1 MKMNNL
7 LRKGIAEMMGVAI
20 FVTAIIASGL
30 LGAPDTNPIRN
41 IAIGGTLALMV
52 LITATVSGGHLNPA
66 VSLFMFARKSID
78 LSTLIV
84 YWIAQLLGGYIGLLI
99 GSRMVNAPV
108 VSDTS
113 RYIELSGPLLGE
125 ILSTAVLIVIIVR
138 LASTKREAIIP
149 FAVGLWVVV
158 ASSYTMTGAQ
168 ANPAVTFALMVR
180 DGFPQQDL
188 AIIVAE
194 FAGALIALLYVVLL
208 DSEKKSKKKK

>member
-1 MKMNNL
+1 MNNL

-30 LGAPDTNPIRN
+30 LGAPATNPIRN
-41 IAIGGTLALMV
+41 IAIGGTLALMI

-78 LSTLIV
+78 LSTLVV

-99 GSRMVNAPV
+99 GSRMVNQPV
-108 VSDTS
+108 VAQTS
-113 RYIELSGPLLGE
+113 YAIDVTGPLLGE
-125 ILSTAVLIVIIVR
+125 VLATAVLIIIIVR

-168 ANPAVTFALMVR
+168 ANPAVTFALMIR
-180 DGFPQQDL
+180 DGFPQSDFG
-188 AIIVAE
+188 IIVAE

-208 DSEKKSKKKK
+208 DSNKKSKKKK

>member
-1 MKMNNL
+1 MNNL

-30 LGAPDTNPIRN
+30 LGAPATNPIRN
-41 IAIGGTLALMV
+41 IAIGGTLALMI

-78 LSTLIV
+78 LSTLVV

-99 GSRMVNAPV
+99 GSRMVNQPV
-108 VSDTS
+108 VAQTS
-113 RYIELSGPLLGE
+113 YAIDVTGPLLGE
-125 ILSTAVLIVIIVR
+125 VLATAVLIIIIVR

-168 ANPAVTFALMVR
+168 ANPAVTFALMIR
-180 DGFPQQDL
+180 DGFPQSDFG
-188 AIIVAE
+188 IIVAE
-194 FAGALIALLYVVLL
+194 FAGALLALLYVVLL
-208 DSEKKSKKKK
+208 DSNKKSKKKK